1 MPTTK
6 RAAGAGG
13 QERRWVMKDRRRG
26 PRKRPSMRESIDK
39 RHSHVARSSARS
51 CEGDGAGR
59 GKSTRRSSGKAS
71 VKGEFQEEIEQP
83 PEPLPKKARVV
94 LHPRKLCADPEC
106 ELLAS
111 FGPAN
116 ATAFFATHCS
126 KHQLPGHRNIRDKL
140 CQHMEVGLEPRRIP
154 LLNSSR

>member
-1 MPTTK
+1 
-6 RAAGAGG
+6 
-13 QERRWVMKDRRRG
+13 
-26 PRKRPSMRESIDK
+26 MRESIDK